1 MKKKIFILTFF
12 LLLCKSY
19 AQEYFPTNID
29 IKSELKTHVLIENA
43 TIIVSPGE
51 IIKNGSL
58 LVKDG
63 KIVEVGSDF
72 LIPSNTVKYDM
83 SGHYIYPSFVDVSSS
98 FGTKNPSNSPR
109 SRSTEYKAS
118 RQGYYW
124 NDHIMSDYNTIT
136 DFSYDTKKSKELRE
150 FGFGIVNSHRKD
162 GVHRGTG
169 ALVALDDKSNNSFRI
184 LKPIST
190 ENLSFDRSSQFSQ
203 AYPSSIMGAMA
214 LIRQFYH
221 DLKWYKDGGSKSTD
235 MAIEAAIKN
244 YSLPKIFSTNDKL
257 NVIRALKISDELG
270 FKTIV
275 EGSGYEFENIEDLK
289 NYDNTIV
296 VPINYPKAFD
306 LTDLHIVEK
315 LTLNQLK
322 RWNQAPSNLV
332 QLSKN
337 NINFAI
343 SPKDVKNSSEF
354 FNNIRKSISYGLSR
368 EKALAAL
375 TINPAKAINMEDKI
389 GVIKNGAYANF
400 LVTSGPIFEKETI
413 IFENWVLGNK
423 HTVKNVPK
431 NSIDGD
437 YVFSDN
443 GSKYELGVKNS
454 QGKINVSLKKDSIKL
469 TVKSTVKNGW
479 LNMSIVDKKNELY
492 GFISSN
498 INNNSL
504 SSISFTDFK
513 GDKKNIFLNKSA
525 ENKDSK
531 KESKKYNQYDLV
543 PVSYPNKAYGFKSK
557 PKKQNILFKNA
568 TVWTSESDG
577 ILENTDVLVI
587 DGKIKSVGKNLN
599 FSDVKIIDA
608 TNKHITAGII
618 DEHSHIAAS
627 SINEGGQNSSAE
639 VSIKDV
645 VDHEDINI
653 YRNLSGG
660 VTTIQILHGSANPI
674 GGQSAIIKLKWGEKN
689 DEMIFK
695 DAPKFIKFALGEN
708 VKQSNWGSYN
718 RYPQSRMGVE
728 QVFVDH
734 FQRASEYDKEWK
746 RYNNLPKRE
755 KNKTIAPRFDIE
767 MEAIAEILNNERHI
781 SCHSYVQSEI
791 NMLMKVAEKFDFTV
805 ATFTHILEGY
815 KVASLMKRHGV
826 GGAAFSDWWG
836 YKFEVNDAIPYNGP
850 IMTKAGVLVAYNSDD
865 AEMSR
870 RLNQEAAKAVKYGN
884 LSEEEAWKYV
894 TLNPAKLLKIDDK
907 VGSIKVGKH
916 ADLVLWDNNPL
927 SVYAN
932 AEKTMIEGIFYY
944 EKDNIESMLKSIQEE
959 KNLILSMMIEAKKR
973 GEETVEPVIEEKRI
987 YECETVETIL

>member
-1 MKKKIFILTFF
+1 MKKLSLILFF
-12 LLLCKSY
+12 TIQLSSFS
-19 AQEYFPTNID
+19 QEYFPTNID
-29 IKSELKTHVLIENA
+29 IKSELKTYILIENA
-43 TIIVSPGE
+43 TVIVSPGE
-51 IIKNGSL
+51 IIKDGSI

-63 KIVEVGSDF
+63 KIVEIGSDF
-72 LIPSNTVKYDM
+72 SVPNNTVKYDM
-83 SGHYIYPSFVDVSSS
+83 SGLYVYPSFVDVSSS
-98 FGTKNPSNSPR
+98 FGTKNPSNTSR
-109 SRSTEYKAS
+109 SRSTEYKSS

-124 NDHIMSDYNTIT
+124 NDHILSDYNTID
-136 DFSYDTKKSKELRE
+136 DFNYDEKKSKELRE
-150 FGFGIVNSHRKD
+150 FGFGVVNIHRKD

-184 LKPIST
+184 LNPTST
-190 ENLSFDRSSQFSQ
+190 ESFSFNRSLQFNQ

-214 LIRQFYH
+214 LLRQFYH
-221 DLKWYKDGGSKSTD
+221 DLKWYEDGGSTSTD

-244 YSLPKIFSTNDKL
+244 YSLPKIFSAGDKL
-257 NVIRALKISDELG
+257 NVIRALKISEELG
-270 FKTIV
+270 FKSIV
-275 EGSGYEFENIEDLK
+275 EGSGYEYENIEDLK

-306 LTDLHIVEK
+306 LTDVHIVEK
-315 LTLNQLK
+315 LTLQQLK

-332 QLSKN
+332 QLSNN

-343 SPKDVKNSSEF
+343 SPKNVKNSSEF
-354 FNNIRKSISYGLSR
+354 FSNIRKSISYGLDSN
-368 EKALAAL
+368 KALAAL
-375 TINPAKAINMEDKI
+375 TITPAKSINMDGKI
-389 GVIKNGAYANF
+389 GVIKQGAYANF

-413 IFENWVLGNK
+413 IFENWVMGNK

-431 NSIDGD
+431 NSIDGE

-469 TVKSTVKNGW
+469 NVKSVVKNGW
-479 LNMSIVDKKNELY
+479 LNMSIVDKENELY

-498 INNNSL
+498 INTNGL
-504 SSISFTDFK
+504 GSISFTDFE
-513 GDKKNIFLNKSA
+513 GIKKNILLKKSG
-525 ENKDSK
+525 ENKEPVK
-531 KESKKYNQYDLV
+531 KIKKHDQYELI

-557 PKKQNILFKNA
+557 PKKQNVLFKNA
-568 TVWTSESDG
+568 TVWTGESDG
-577 ILENTDVLVI
+577 ILENTDVLVS
-587 DGKIKSVGKNLN
+587 DGKIKSIGKNLS
-599 FSDVKIIDA
+599 FSNVKVIDA
-608 TNKHITAGII
+608 TNKHLTAGII

-639 VSIKDV
+639 VSIEDV

-695 DAPKFIKFALGEN
+695 NAPKFIKFALGEN

-746 RYNNLPKRE
+746 KYNKLSKRE

-767 MEAIAEILNNERHI
+767 MEVIAEILNKERHI

-791 NMLMKVAEKFDFTV
+791 NMLMKVAEKFGFTV

-916 ADLVLWDNNPL
+916 ADLVLWDKNPL

-932 AEKTMIEGIFYY
+932 AEKTMIEGVFYY
-944 EKDNIESMLKSIQEE
+944 EKDNIDAQLKSMQEE

-973 GEETVEPVIEEKRI
+973 GEETVEPVLEEKRI

>member
-1 MKKKIFILTFF
+1 MKKLSLILFF
-12 LLLCKSY
+12 TIQLSSFS
-19 AQEYFPTNID
+19 QEYFPTNID
-29 IKSELKTHVLIENA
+29 IKSELKTYILIENA

-51 IIKNGSL
+51 IIKNGSI

-63 KIVEVGSDF
+63 KIVEIGSDF
-72 LIPSNTVKYDM
+72 SVPNNTVKYDM
-83 SGHYIYPSFVDVSSS
+83 SGLYVYPSFVDVSSS
-98 FGTKNPSNSPR
+98 FGTKNPSNTSR

-118 RQGYYW
+118 REGYYW
-124 NDHIMSDYNTIT
+124 NDHILSDYNTID
-136 DFSYDTKKSKELRE
+136 DFNYDEKKSKELRE
-150 FGFGIVNSHRKD
+150 FGFGVVNIHRKD

-169 ALVALDDKSNNSFRI
+169 ALVALDDKSNNSLRI
-184 LKPIST
+184 LNPTST
-190 ENLSFDRSSQFSQ
+190 ESFSFSRSLQFNQ

-214 LIRQFYH
+214 LLRQFYH
-221 DLKWYKDGGSKSTD
+221 DLKWYEDGGSTSTD

-244 YSLPKIFSTNDKL
+244 YSLPKIFSAGDKL
-257 NVIRALKISDELG
+257 NVIRALKISEELG
-270 FKTIV
+270 FKSIV
-275 EGSGYEFENIEDLK
+275 EGSGYEYENIEDLK

-306 LTDLHIVEK
+306 LTDVHIVEK
-315 LTLNQLK
+315 LTLQQLK

-332 QLSKN
+332 QLSNN

-343 SPKDVKNSSEF
+343 SPKNVKNSSEF
-354 FNNIRKSISYGLSR
+354 FNNIRKSISYGLDSD
-368 EKALAAL
+368 EALAAL
-375 TINPAKAINMEDKI
+375 TITPAKSINMEGKI
-389 GVIKNGAYANF
+389 GVIKQGAYANF

-413 IFENWVLGNK
+413 IFENWVMGNK

-437 YVFSDN
+437 YFFSDN

-454 QGKINVSLKKDSIKL
+454 QGNINVSLKKDSIKL
-469 TVKSTVKNGW
+469 NVKSVVKNGW
-479 LNMSIVDKKNELY
+479 LNMSIVDKENELY

-498 INNNSL
+498 INTNGL
-504 SSISFTDFK
+504 GSISFTDFE
-513 GDKKNIFLNKSA
+513 GIKKNILLKKSV
-525 ENKDSK
+525 ENKEPVK
-531 KESKKYNQYDLV
+531 KIKKHDQYELI

-557 PKKQNILFKNA
+557 PKKQNVLFKNA
-568 TVWTSESDG
+568 TVWTGESDG
-577 ILENTDVLVI
+577 ILENTDVLVS
-587 DGKIKSVGKNLN
+587 DGKIKSIGKNLS
-599 FSDVKIIDA
+599 FSNVKVIDA
-608 TNKHITAGII
+608 TNKHLTAGII

-639 VSIKDV
+639 VSIEDV

-695 DAPKFIKFALGEN
+695 NAPKFIKFALGEN

-746 RYNNLPKRE
+746 KYNKLSKRE

-767 MEAIAEILNNERHI
+767 MEVIAEILNKERHI

-916 ADLVLWDNNPL
+916 ADLVLWDKNPL

-932 AEKTMIEGIFYY
+932 AEKTMIEGVFYY
-944 EKDNIESMLKSIQEE
+944 EKDNIDVQLKSMQEE

-973 GEETVEPVIEEKRI
+973 GEETVEPVLEEKRI

>member
-1 MKKKIFILTFF
+1 MKKLFLILFF
-12 LLLCKSY
+12 TIQLSSFS
-19 AQEYFPTNID
+19 QEYFPTNID
-29 IKSELKTHVLIENA
+29 IKSELKTYILIENA
-43 TIIVSPGE
+43 TIMVSPGE
-51 IIKNGSL
+51 IIKNGSM

-63 KIVEVGSDF
+63 KIVEIGSDF
-72 LIPSNTVKYDM
+72 SVPNNTVKYDM
-83 SGHYIYPSFVDVSSS
+83 SGLYVYPSFVDVSSS
-98 FGTKNPSNSPR
+98 FGTKNPSNTSR

-124 NDHIMSDYNTIT
+124 NDHILSDYNTID
-136 DFSYDTKKSKELRE
+136 DFNYDEKKSKELRE
-150 FGFGIVNSHRKD
+150 FGFGVVNIHRKD

-184 LKPIST
+184 LNPTST
-190 ENLSFDRSSQFSQ
+190 ESFSFSRSLQFNQ

-214 LIRQFYH
+214 LLRQFYH
-221 DLKWYKDGGSKSTD
+221 DLKWYEDGGSTSTD

-244 YSLPKIFSTNDKL
+244 YSLPKIFSAGDKL
-257 NVIRALKISDELG
+257 NVIRALKISEELG
-270 FKTIV
+270 FKSIV
-275 EGSGYEFENIEDLK
+275 EGSGYEYENIEDLK

-306 LTDLHIVEK
+306 LTDVHIVEK
-315 LTLNQLK
+315 LTLQQLK

-332 QLSKN
+332 QLSNN

-343 SPKDVKNSSEF
+343 SPKNVKNSSEF
-354 FNNIRKSISYGLSR
+354 FNNIRKSISYGLDSD
-368 EKALAAL
+368 EALAAL
-375 TINPAKAINMEDKI
+375 TITPAKSINMEGKI
-389 GVIKNGAYANF
+389 GVIKQGAYANF

-413 IFENWVLGNK
+413 IFENWVMGNK

-443 GSKYELGVKNS
+443 GSKYELVVKNS

-469 TVKSTVKNGW
+469 NVKSVVKNGW
-479 LNMSIVDKKNELY
+479 LNMSIVDKENELY

-498 INNNSL
+498 INTNGL
-504 SSISFTDFK
+504 GSISFTDFE
-513 GDKKNIFLNKSA
+513 GIKKNILLKKSV
-525 ENKDSK
+525 ENKEPVK
-531 KESKKYNQYDLV
+531 KIKKHDQYELI

-557 PKKQNILFKNA
+557 PKKQNVLFKNA
-568 TVWTSESDG
+568 TVWTGESDG
-577 ILENTDVLVI
+577 ILENTDVLVS
-587 DGKIKSVGKNLN
+587 DGKIKSIGKNLS
-599 FSDVKIIDA
+599 FSNVKVIDA
-608 TNKHITAGII
+608 TNKHLTAGII

-639 VSIKDV
+639 VSIEDV

-695 DAPKFIKFALGEN
+695 NAPKFIKFALGEN

-746 RYNNLPKRE
+746 KYNKLSKRE

-767 MEAIAEILNNERHI
+767 MEVIAEILNKERHI

-791 NMLMKVAEKFDFTV
+791 NMLMKVAEKFGFTV

-916 ADLVLWDNNPL
+916 ADLVLWDKNPL

-932 AEKTMIEGIFYY
+932 AEKTMIEGVFYY
-944 EKDNIESMLKSIQEE
+944 EKDNIDAQLKSMQEE

-973 GEETVEPVIEEKRI
+973 GEETVEPVLEEKRI

>member
-1 MKKKIFILTFF
+1 MKKLSLILFF
-12 LLLCKSY
+12 TIQLSSFS
-19 AQEYFPTNID
+19 QEYFPTNID
-29 IKSELKTHVLIENA
+29 IKSELKTYILIENA

-51 IIKNGSL
+51 IIKNGSI

-63 KIVEVGSDF
+63 KIVEIGSDF
-72 LIPSNTVKYDM
+72 SVPNNTVKYDM
-83 SGHYIYPSFVDVSSS
+83 SGLYVYPSFVDVSSS
-98 FGTKNPSNSPR
+98 FGTKNPSNTSR

-124 NDHIMSDYNTIT
+124 NDHILSDYNTID
-136 DFSYDTKKSKELRE
+136 DFNYDEKKSKELRE
-150 FGFGIVNSHRKD
+150 FGFGVVNIHRKD

-184 LKPIST
+184 LNPTST
-190 ENLSFDRSSQFSQ
+190 ESFSFSRSLQFNQ

-214 LIRQFYH
+214 LLRQFYH
-221 DLKWYKDGGSKSTD
+221 DLKWYEDGGSTSTD

-244 YSLPKIFSTNDKL
+244 YSLPKIFSAGDKL
-257 NVIRALKISDELG
+257 NVIRALKISEELG
-270 FKTIV
+270 FKSIV
-275 EGSGYEFENIEDLK
+275 EGSGYEYENIEDLK

-306 LTDLHIVEK
+306 LTDVHIVEK
-315 LTLNQLK
+315 LTLQQLK

-332 QLSKN
+332 QLSNN

-343 SPKDVKNSSEF
+343 SPKNVKNSSEF
-354 FNNIRKSISYGLSR
+354 FSNIRKSISYGLDSN
-368 EKALAAL
+368 KALAAL
-375 TINPAKAINMEDKI
+375 TITPAKSINMDGKI
-389 GVIKNGAYANF
+389 GVIKQGAYANF

-413 IFENWVLGNK
+413 IFENWVMGNK

-469 TVKSTVKNGW
+469 NVKSVVKNGW
-479 LNMSIVDKKNELY
+479 LNMSIVDKENELY

-498 INNNSL
+498 INTNGL
-504 SSISFTDFK
+504 GSISFTDFE
-513 GDKKNIFLNKSA
+513 GIKKNILLNKSG
-525 ENKDSK
+525 ENKEPVK
-531 KESKKYNQYDLV
+531 KIKKHDQYELI

-557 PKKQNILFKNA
+557 PKKQNVLFKNA
-568 TVWTSESDG
+568 TVWTGEFDG
-577 ILENTDVLVI
+577 ILENTDVLVS
-587 DGKIKSVGKNLN
+587 DGKIKSIGKNLS
-599 FSDVKIIDA
+599 FSNVKVIDA
-608 TNKHITAGII
+608 TNKHLTAGII

-639 VSIKDV
+639 VSIEDV

-695 DAPKFIKFALGEN
+695 NAPKFIKFALGEN

-746 RYNNLPKRE
+746 KYNKLSKRE

-767 MEAIAEILNNERHI
+767 MEVIAEILNKERHI

-791 NMLMKVAEKFDFTV
+791 NMLMKVAEKFGFTV

-916 ADLVLWDNNPL
+916 ADLVLWDKNPL

-932 AEKTMIEGIFYY
+932 AEKTMIEGVFYY
-944 EKDNIESMLKSIQEE
+944 EKDNIDAQLKSMQEE

-973 GEETVEPVIEEKRI
+973 GEETVEPVLEEKRI

>member
-1 MKKKIFILTFF
+1 MKKLSLILFF
-12 LLLCKSY
+12 TIQLSSFS
-19 AQEYFPTNID
+19 QEYFPTNID
-29 IKSELKTHVLIENA
+29 IKSELKTYILIENA

-51 IIKNGSL
+51 IIKNGSI

-63 KIVEVGSDF
+63 KIVEIGSDF
-72 LIPSNTVKYDM
+72 SVPNNTVKHDM
-83 SGHYIYPSFVDVSSS
+83 SGLYVYPSFVDVSSS
-98 FGTKNPSNSPR
+98 FGTKNPSNTSR

-124 NDHIMSDYNTIT
+124 NDHILSDYNTID
-136 DFSYDTKKSKELRE
+136 DFNYDEKKSKELRE
-150 FGFGIVNSHRKD
+150 FGFGVVNIHRKD

-184 LKPIST
+184 LNPTST
-190 ENLSFDRSSQFSQ
+190 ESFSFSRSLQFNQ

-214 LIRQFYH
+214 LLRQFYH
-221 DLKWYKDGGSKSTD
+221 DLKWYEDGGSTSTD

-244 YSLPKIFSTNDKL
+244 YSLPKIFSAGDKL

-270 FKTIV
+270 FKSIV
-275 EGSGYEFENIEDLK
+275 EGSGYEYENIEDLK

-306 LTDLHIVEK
+306 LTDVHIVEK
-315 LTLNQLK
+315 LTLQQLK

-332 QLSKN
+332 QLSNN

-343 SPKDVKNSSEF
+343 SPKNVKNSSEF
-354 FNNIRKSISYGLSR
+354 FSNIRKSISYGLDSN
-368 EKALAAL
+368 KALAAL
-375 TINPAKAINMEDKI
+375 TITPAKSINMDGKI
-389 GVIKNGAYANF
+389 GVIKQGAYANF

-413 IFENWVLGNK
+413 IFENWVMGNK

-431 NSIDGD
+431 NSIDGE

-469 TVKSTVKNGW
+469 NVKSVVKNGW
-479 LNMSIVDKKNELY
+479 LNMSIVDKENELY

-498 INNNSL
+498 INTNGL
-504 SSISFTDFK
+504 GSISFTDFE
-513 GDKKNIFLNKSA
+513 GIKKNILLKKSG
-525 ENKDSK
+525 ENKEPVK
-531 KESKKYNQYDLV
+531 KIKKHDQYELI

-557 PKKQNILFKNA
+557 PKKQNVLFKNA
-568 TVWTSESDG
+568 TVWTGESDG
-577 ILENTDVLVI
+577 ILENTDVLVS
-587 DGKIKSVGKNLN
+587 DGKIKSFGKNLS
-599 FSDVKIIDA
+599 FSNVKVIDA
-608 TNKHITAGII
+608 TNKHLTAGII

-639 VSIKDV
+639 VSIEDV

-695 DAPKFIKFALGEN
+695 NAPKFIKFALGEN

-746 RYNNLPKRE
+746 KYNKLSKRE

-767 MEAIAEILNNERHI
+767 MEVIAEILNKERHI

-791 NMLMKVAEKFDFTV
+791 NMLMKVAEKFGFTV

-916 ADLVLWDNNPL
+916 ADLVLWDKNPL

-932 AEKTMIEGIFYY
+932 AEKTMIEGVFYY
-944 EKDNIESMLKSIQEE
+944 EKDNIDAQLKSMQEE

-973 GEETVEPVIEEKRI
+973 GEETVEPVLEEKRI

>member
-1 MKKKIFILTFF
+1 MKKLSLILFF
-12 LLLCKSY
+12 TIQLSSFS
-19 AQEYFPTNID
+19 QEYFPTNID
-29 IKSELKTHVLIENA
+29 IKSELKTYILIENA
-43 TIIVSPGE
+43 TVIVSPGE
-51 IIKNGSL
+51 IIKDGSI

-63 KIVEVGSDF
+63 KIVEIGSDF
-72 LIPSNTVKYDM
+72 SVPNNTVKYDM
-83 SGHYIYPSFVDVSSS
+83 SGLYVYPSFVDVSSS
-98 FGTKNPSNSPR
+98 FGTKNPSNTSR

-124 NDHIMSDYNTIT
+124 NDHILSDYNTID
-136 DFSYDTKKSKELRE
+136 DFNYDEKKSKELRE
-150 FGFGIVNSHRKD
+150 FGFGVVNIHRKD

-184 LKPIST
+184 LNPTST
-190 ENLSFDRSSQFSQ
+190 ESFSFNRSLQFNQ

-214 LIRQFYH
+214 LLRQFYH
-221 DLKWYKDGGSKSTD
+221 DLKWYEDGGSTSTD

-244 YSLPKIFSTNDKL
+244 YSLPKIFSAGDKL
-257 NVIRALKISDELG
+257 NVIRALKISDQLG
-270 FKTIV
+270 FKSIV
-275 EGSGYEFENIEDLK
+275 EGSGYEYENIEDLK
-289 NYDNTIV
+289 NYENTIV
-296 VPINYPKAFD
+296 VPVNYPKAFD
-306 LTDLHIVEK
+306 LTDVHIVEK
-315 LTLNQLK
+315 LTLQQLK

-332 QLSKN
+332 QLSNN

-343 SPKDVKNSSEF
+343 SPKNVKNSSEF
-354 FNNIRKSISYGLSR
+354 FNNIRKSISYGLDSD
-368 EKALAAL
+368 EALAAL
-375 TINPAKAINMEDKI
+375 TITPAKSINMEGKI
-389 GVIKNGAYANF
+389 GVIKQGAYANF

-413 IFENWVLGNK
+413 IFENWVMGNK

-443 GSKYELGVKNS
+443 GSKYELVVKNS

-469 TVKSTVKNGW
+469 NVKSVVKNGW
-479 LNMSIVDKKNELY
+479 LNMSIVDKENELY

-498 INNNSL
+498 INTNGL
-504 SSISFTDFK
+504 GSISFTDFE
-513 GDKKNIFLNKSA
+513 GIKKNILLKKSL
-525 ENKDSK
+525 ENKEPVK
-531 KESKKYNQYDLV
+531 KIKKHDQYELI

-557 PKKQNILFKNA
+557 PKKQNVLFKNA
-568 TVWTSESDG
+568 TVWTGESDG
-577 ILENTDVLVI
+577 ILENTDVLVS
-587 DGKIKSVGKNLN
+587 DGKIKSFGKNLS
-599 FSDVKIIDA
+599 FSNVKVIDA
-608 TNKHITAGII
+608 TNKHLTAGII

-639 VSIKDV
+639 VSIEDV

-695 DAPKFIKFALGEN
+695 NAPKFIKFALGEN

-746 RYNNLPKRE
+746 KYNKLSKRE

-767 MEAIAEILNNERHI
+767 MEVIAEILNKERHI

-791 NMLMKVAEKFDFTV
+791 NMLMKVAEKFGFTV

-916 ADLVLWDNNPL
+916 ADLVLWDKNPL

-932 AEKTMIEGIFYY
+932 AEKTMIEGVFYY
-944 EKDNIESMLKSIQEE
+944 EKDNIDAQLKGMQEE

-973 GEETVEPVIEEKRI
+973 GEETVEPVLEEKRI

>member
-1 MKKKIFILTFF
+1 MKKLFLILFF
-12 LLLCKSY
+12 TIQLSSFS
-19 AQEYFPTNID
+19 QEYFPTNID
-29 IKSELKTHVLIENA
+29 IKSELKTYILIENA

-51 IIKNGSL
+51 IIKNGSI

-63 KIVEVGSDF
+63 KIVEIGSDF
-72 LIPSNTVKYDM
+72 SVPNNTVKYDM
-83 SGHYIYPSFVDVSSS
+83 SGLYVYPSFVDVSSS
-98 FGTKNPSNSPR
+98 FGTKNPSNTSR

-124 NDHIMSDYNTIT
+124 NDHILSDYNTID
-136 DFSYDTKKSKELRE
+136 DFNYDEKKSKELRE
-150 FGFGIVNSHRKD
+150 FGFGVVNIHRKD

-169 ALVALDDKSNNSFRI
+169 ALVALDDKSNNSLRI
-184 LKPIST
+184 LNPTST
-190 ENLSFDRSSQFSQ
+190 ESFSFSRSLQFNQ

-214 LIRQFYH
+214 LLRQFYH
-221 DLKWYKDGGSKSTD
+221 DLKWYEDGGSTSTD

-244 YSLPKIFSTNDKL
+244 YSLPKIFSAGDKL
-257 NVIRALKISDELG
+257 NVIRALKISEELG
-270 FKTIV
+270 FKSIV
-275 EGSGYEFENIEDLK
+275 EGSGYEYENIEDLK

-306 LTDLHIVEK
+306 LTDVHIVEK
-315 LTLNQLK
+315 LTLQQLK

-332 QLSKN
+332 QLSNN

-343 SPKDVKNSSEF
+343 SPKNVKNSSEF
-354 FNNIRKSISYGLSR
+354 FNNIRKSISYGLDSD
-368 EKALAAL
+368 EALAAL
-375 TINPAKAINMEDKI
+375 TITPAKSINMEGKI
-389 GVIKNGAYANF
+389 GVIKQGAYANF

-413 IFENWVLGNK
+413 IFENWVMGNK

-443 GSKYELGVKNS
+443 GSKYELVVKNS

-469 TVKSTVKNGW
+469 NVKSVVKNGW
-479 LNMSIVDKKNELY
+479 LNMSIVDKENELY
-492 GFISSN
+492 GFISST
-498 INNNSL
+498 INTNGL
-504 SSISFTDFK
+504 GSISFTDFE
-513 GDKKNIFLNKSA
+513 GIKKNILLKKSV
-525 ENKDSK
+525 ENKEPVK
-531 KESKKYNQYDLV
+531 KIKKYDQYELI

-557 PKKQNILFKNA
+557 PKKQNVLFKNA
-568 TVWTSESDG
+568 TVWTGESDG
-577 ILENTDVLVI
+577 ILENTDVLVS
-587 DGKIKSVGKNLN
+587 DGKIKSIGKNLS
-599 FSDVKIIDA
+599 FSNVKVIDA
-608 TNKHITAGII
+608 TNKHLTAGII

-639 VSIKDV
+639 VSIEDV

-695 DAPKFIKFALGEN
+695 NAPKFIKFALGEN

-746 RYNNLPKRE
+746 KYNKLSKRE

-767 MEAIAEILNNERHI
+767 MEVIAEILNKERHI

-791 NMLMKVAEKFDFTV
+791 NMLMKVAEKFGFTV

-916 ADLVLWDNNPL
+916 ADLVLWDKNPL

-932 AEKTMIEGIFYY
+932 AEKTMIEGVFYY
-944 EKDNIESMLKSIQEE
+944 EKDNIDAQLKSMQEE

-973 GEETVEPVIEEKRI
+973 GEETVEPVLEEKRI

>member
-1 MKKKIFILTFF
+1 MKKLFLILFF
-12 LLLCKSY
+12 TIQLSSFS
-19 AQEYFPTNID
+19 QEYFPTNID
-29 IKSELKTHVLIENA
+29 IKSELKTYILIENA
-43 TIIVSPGE
+43 TIMVSPGE
-51 IIKNGSL
+51 IIKNGSM

-63 KIVEVGSDF
+63 KIVEIGSDF
-72 LIPSNTVKYDM
+72 SVPNNTVKYDM
-83 SGHYIYPSFVDVSSS
+83 SGLYVYPSFVDVSSS
-98 FGTKNPSNSPR
+98 FGTKNPSNTSR

-124 NDHIMSDYNTIT
+124 NDHILSDYNTID
-136 DFSYDTKKSKELRE
+136 DFNYDEKKSKELRE
-150 FGFGIVNSHRKD
+150 FGFGVVNIHRKD

-169 ALVALDDKSNNSFRI
+169 ALVALDDKSNNSLRI
-184 LKPIST
+184 LNPTST
-190 ENLSFDRSSQFSQ
+190 ESFSFSRSLQFNQ

-214 LIRQFYH
+214 LLRQFYH
-221 DLKWYKDGGSKSTD
+221 DLKWYEDGGSTSTD

-244 YSLPKIFSTNDKL
+244 YSLPKIFSAGDKL
-257 NVIRALKISDELG
+257 NVIRALKISEELG
-270 FKTIV
+270 FKSIV
-275 EGSGYEFENIEDLK
+275 EGSGYEYENIEDLK

-306 LTDLHIVEK
+306 LTDVHIVEK
-315 LTLNQLK
+315 LTLQQLK

-332 QLSKN
+332 QLSNN

-343 SPKDVKNSSEF
+343 SPKNVKNSSEF
-354 FNNIRKSISYGLSR
+354 FNNIRKSISYGLDSD
-368 EKALAAL
+368 EALAAL
-375 TINPAKAINMEDKI
+375 TITPAKSINMEGKI
-389 GVIKNGAYANF
+389 GVIKQGAYANF

-413 IFENWVLGNK
+413 IFENWVMGNK

-443 GSKYELGVKNS
+443 GSKYELVVKNS

-469 TVKSTVKNGW
+469 NVKSVVKNGW
-479 LNMSIVDKKNELY
+479 LNMSIVDKENELY
-492 GFISSN
+492 GFISST
-498 INNNSL
+498 INTNGL
-504 SSISFTDFK
+504 GSISFTDFE
-513 GDKKNIFLNKSA
+513 GIKKNILLKKSG
-525 ENKDSK
+525 ENKEPVK
-531 KESKKYNQYDLV
+531 KIKKYDQYELI

-557 PKKQNILFKNA
+557 PKKQNVLFKNA
-568 TVWTSESDG
+568 TVWTGESDG
-577 ILENTDVLVI
+577 ILENTDVLVS
-587 DGKIKSVGKNLN
+587 DGKIKSIGKNLS
-599 FSDVKIIDA
+599 FSNVKVIDA
-608 TNKHITAGII
+608 TNKHLTAGII

-639 VSIKDV
+639 VSIEDV

-695 DAPKFIKFALGEN
+695 NAPKFIKFALGEN

-746 RYNNLPKRE
+746 KYNKLSKRE

-767 MEAIAEILNNERHI
+767 MEVIAEILNKERHI

-791 NMLMKVAEKFDFTV
+791 NMLMKVAEKFGFTV

-916 ADLVLWDNNPL
+916 ADLVLWDKNPL

-932 AEKTMIEGIFYY
+932 AEKTMIEGVFYY
-944 EKDNIESMLKSIQEE
+944 EKDNIDAQLKSMQEE

-973 GEETVEPVIEEKRI
+973 GEETVEPVLEEKRI

>member
-1 MKKKIFILTFF
+1 MKKLSLILFF
-12 LLLCKSY
+12 TIQLSSFS
-19 AQEYFPTNID
+19 QEYFPTNID
-29 IKSELKTHVLIENA
+29 IKSELKTYILIENA

-51 IIKNGSL
+51 IIKDGSI

-63 KIVEVGSDF
+63 KIVEIGSDF
-72 LIPSNTVKYDM
+72 SVPNNTVKYDM
-83 SGHYIYPSFVDVSSS
+83 SGLYVYPSFVDVSSS
-98 FGTKNPSNSPR
+98 FGTKNPSNTSR

-124 NDHIMSDYNTIT
+124 NDHILSDYNTID
-136 DFSYDTKKSKELRE
+136 DFNYDEKKSKELRE
-150 FGFGIVNSHRKD
+150 FGFGVVNIHRKD

-184 LKPIST
+184 LNPTST
-190 ENLSFDRSSQFSQ
+190 ESFSFSRSLQFNQ

-214 LIRQFYH
+214 LLRQFYH
-221 DLKWYKDGGSKSTD
+221 DLKWYEDGGSTSTD

-244 YSLPKIFSTNDKL
+244 YSLPKIFSAGDKL
-257 NVIRALKISDELG
+257 NVIRALKISEELG
-270 FKTIV
+270 FKSIV
-275 EGSGYEFENIEDLK
+275 EGSGYEYENIEDLK

-306 LTDLHIVEK
+306 LTDVHIVEK
-315 LTLNQLK
+315 LTLQQLK

-332 QLSKN
+332 QLSNN

-343 SPKDVKNSSEF
+343 SPKNVKNSSEF
-354 FNNIRKSISYGLSR
+354 FSNIRKSISYGLDSD
-368 EKALAAL
+368 EALAAL
-375 TINPAKAINMEDKI
+375 TITPAKSINMEGKI
-389 GVIKNGAYANF
+389 GVIKQGAYANF

-413 IFENWVLGNK
+413 IFENWVMGNK

-443 GSKYELGVKNS
+443 GSKYELVVKNS

-469 TVKSTVKNGW
+469 NVKSVVKNGW
-479 LNMSIVDKKNELY
+479 LNMSIVDKENELY

-498 INNNSL
+498 INTNGL
-504 SSISFTDFK
+504 GSISFTDFE
-513 GDKKNIFLNKSA
+513 GIKKNILLKKSV
-525 ENKDSK
+525 ENKEPVK
-531 KESKKYNQYDLV
+531 KIKKHDQYELI

-557 PKKQNILFKNA
+557 PKKQNVLFKNA
-568 TVWTSESDG
+568 TVWTGESDG
-577 ILENTDVLVI
+577 ILENTDVLVS
-587 DGKIKSVGKNLN
+587 DGKIKSIGKNLS
-599 FSDVKIIDA
+599 FSNVKVIDA
-608 TNKHITAGII
+608 TNKHLTAGII

-639 VSIKDV
+639 VSIEDV

-695 DAPKFIKFALGEN
+695 NAPKFIKFALGEN

-746 RYNNLPKRE
+746 KYNKLSKRE

-767 MEAIAEILNNERHI
+767 MEVIAEILNKERHI

-791 NMLMKVAEKFDFTV
+791 NMLMKVAEKFGFTV

-916 ADLVLWDNNPL
+916 ADLVLWDKNPL

-932 AEKTMIEGIFYY
+932 AEKTMIEGVFYY
-944 EKDNIESMLKSIQEE
+944 EKDNIDAQLKSMQEE

-973 GEETVEPVIEEKRI
+973 GEETVEPVLEEKRI

>member
-1 MKKKIFILTFF
+1 MKKLFLILFF
-12 LLLCKSY
+12 TIQLSSFS
-19 AQEYFPTNID
+19 QEYFPTNID
-29 IKSELKTHVLIENA
+29 IKSELKTYILIENA

-51 IIKNGSL
+51 IIKNGSI

-63 KIVEVGSDF
+63 KIVEIGSDF
-72 LIPSNTVKYDM
+72 SVPNNTVKYDM
-83 SGHYIYPSFVDVSSS
+83 SGLYVYPSFVDVSSS
-98 FGTKNPSNSPR
+98 FGTKNPSNTSR

-124 NDHIMSDYNTIT
+124 NDHILSDYNTID
-136 DFSYDTKKSKELRE
+136 DFNYDEKKSKELRE
-150 FGFGIVNSHRKD
+150 FGFGVVNIHRKD

-184 LKPIST
+184 LNPTST
-190 ENLSFDRSSQFSQ
+190 ESFSFNRSLQFNQ

-214 LIRQFYH
+214 LLRQFYH
-221 DLKWYKDGGSKSTD
+221 DLKWYEDGGSTSTD

-244 YSLPKIFSTNDKL
+244 YSLPKIFSAGDKL

-270 FKTIV
+270 FKSIV
-275 EGSGYEFENIEDLK
+275 EGSGYEYENIEDLK

-306 LTDLHIVEK
+306 LTDVHIVEK
-315 LTLNQLK
+315 LTLQQLK

-332 QLSKN
+332 QLSNN

-343 SPKDVKNSSEF
+343 SPKNVKNSSEF
-354 FNNIRKSISYGLSR
+354 FSNIRKSISYGLDSD
-368 EKALAAL
+368 EALAAL
-375 TINPAKAINMEDKI
+375 TITPAKSINMDGKI
-389 GVIKNGAYANF
+389 GVIKQGAYANF

-413 IFENWVLGNK
+413 IFENWVMGNK

-431 NSIDGD
+431 NSIDGE

-469 TVKSTVKNGW
+469 NVKSVVKNGW
-479 LNMSIVDKKNELY
+479 LNMSIVDKENELY

-498 INNNSL
+498 INTNGL
-504 SSISFTDFK
+504 GSISFTDFE
-513 GDKKNIFLNKSA
+513 GIKKNILLKKSG
-525 ENKDSK
+525 ENKEPVK
-531 KESKKYNQYDLV
+531 KIKKYDQYELI

-557 PKKQNILFKNA
+557 PKKQNVLFKNA
-568 TVWTSESDG
+568 TVWTGESDG
-577 ILENTDVLVI
+577 ILENTDVLVT
-587 DGKIKSVGKNLN
+587 DGKIKSIGKNLS
-599 FSDVKIIDA
+599 FSNVKVIDA
-608 TNKHITAGII
+608 TNKHLTAGII

-639 VSIKDV
+639 VSIEDV

-695 DAPKFIKFALGEN
+695 NAPKFIKFALGEN

-746 RYNNLPKRE
+746 KYNKLSKRE

-767 MEAIAEILNNERHI
+767 MEVIAEILNKERHI

-791 NMLMKVAEKFDFTV
+791 NMLMKVAEKFGFTV

-916 ADLVLWDNNPL
+916 ADLVLWDKNPL

-932 AEKTMIEGIFYY
+932 AEKTMIEGVFYY
-944 EKDNIESMLKSIQEE
+944 EKDNIDAQLKSMQEE

-973 GEETVEPVIEEKRI
+973 GEETVEPVLEEKRI

>member
-1 MKKKIFILTFF
+1 MKKLSLILFF
-12 LLLCKSY
+12 TIQLSSFS
-19 AQEYFPTNID
+19 QEYFPTNID
-29 IKSELKTHVLIENA
+29 IKSELKTYILIENA

-51 IIKNGSL
+51 IIKNGSI

-63 KIVEVGSDF
+63 KIVEIGSDF
-72 LIPSNTVKYDM
+72 SVPNNTVKYDM
-83 SGHYIYPSFVDVSSS
+83 SGLYVYPSFVDVSSS
-98 FGTKNPSNSPR
+98 FGTKNPSNTSR

-124 NDHIMSDYNTIT
+124 NDHILSDYNTID
-136 DFSYDTKKSKELRE
+136 DFNYDEKKSKELRE
-150 FGFGIVNSHRKD
+150 FGFGVVNIHRKD

-184 LKPIST
+184 LNPTST
-190 ENLSFDRSSQFSQ
+190 ESFSFSRSLQFNQ

-214 LIRQFYH
+214 LLRQFYH
-221 DLKWYKDGGSKSTD
+221 DLKWYEDGGSTSTD

-244 YSLPKIFSTNDKL
+244 YSLPKIFSAGDKL
-257 NVIRALKISDELG
+257 NVIRALKISEELG
-270 FKTIV
+270 FKSIV
-275 EGSGYEFENIEDLK
+275 EGSGYEYENIEDLK

-306 LTDLHIVEK
+306 LTDVHIVEK
-315 LTLNQLK
+315 LTLQQLK

-332 QLSKN
+332 QLSNN

-343 SPKDVKNSSEF
+343 SPKNVKNSSEF
-354 FNNIRKSISYGLSR
+354 FNNIRKSISYGLDSD
-368 EKALAAL
+368 EALAAL
-375 TINPAKAINMEDKI
+375 TITPAKSINMEGKI
-389 GVIKNGAYANF
+389 GVIKQGAYANF

-413 IFENWVLGNK
+413 IFENWVMGNK

-443 GSKYELGVKNS
+443 GSKYELVVKNS

-469 TVKSTVKNGW
+469 NVKSVVKNGW
-479 LNMSIVDKKNELY
+479 LNMSIVDKENELY

-498 INNNSL
+498 INTNGL
-504 SSISFTDFK
+504 GSISFTDFE
-513 GDKKNIFLNKSA
+513 GIKKNILLKKSV
-525 ENKDSK
+525 ENKEPVK
-531 KESKKYNQYDLV
+531 KIKKHDQYELI

-557 PKKQNILFKNA
+557 PKKQNVLFKNA
-568 TVWTSESDG
+568 TVWTGESDG
-577 ILENTDVLVI
+577 ILENTDVLVS
-587 DGKIKSVGKNLN
+587 DGKIKSIGKNLS
-599 FSDVKIIDA
+599 FSNVKVIDA
-608 TNKHITAGII
+608 TNKHLTAGII

-639 VSIKDV
+639 VSIEDV

-695 DAPKFIKFALGEN
+695 NAPKFIKFALGEN

-746 RYNNLPKRE
+746 KYNKLSKRE

-767 MEAIAEILNNERHI
+767 MEVIAEILNKERHI

-791 NMLMKVAEKFDFTV
+791 NMLMKVAEKFGFTV

-916 ADLVLWDNNPL
+916 ADLVLWDKNPL

-932 AEKTMIEGIFYY
+932 AEKTMIEGVFYY
-944 EKDNIESMLKSIQEE
+944 EKDNIDAQLKSMQEE

-973 GEETVEPVIEEKRI
+973 GEETVEPVLEEKRI

>member
-1 MKKKIFILTFF
+1 MKKLFLILFF
-12 LLLCKSY
+12 TIQLSSFS
-19 AQEYFPTNID
+19 QEYFPTNID
-29 IKSELKTHVLIENA
+29 IKSELKTYILIENA
-43 TIIVSPGE
+43 TIMVSPGE
-51 IIKNGSL
+51 IIKNGSM

-63 KIVEVGSDF
+63 KIVEIGSDF
-72 LIPSNTVKYDM
+72 SVPNNTVKYDM
-83 SGHYIYPSFVDVSSS
+83 SGLYVYPSFVDVSSS
-98 FGTKNPSNSPR
+98 FGTKNPSNTSR

-124 NDHIMSDYNTIT
+124 NDHILSDYNTID
-136 DFSYDTKKSKELRE
+136 DFNYDEKKSKELRE
-150 FGFGIVNSHRKD
+150 FGFGVVNIHRKD

-184 LKPIST
+184 LNPTST
-190 ENLSFDRSSQFSQ
+190 ESFSFSRSLQFNQ

-214 LIRQFYH
+214 LLRQFYH
-221 DLKWYKDGGSKSTD
+221 DLKWYEDGGSTSTD

-244 YSLPKIFSTNDKL
+244 YSLPKIFSAGDKL

-270 FKTIV
+270 FKSIV
-275 EGSGYEFENIEDLK
+275 EGSGYEYENIEDLK

-306 LTDLHIVEK
+306 LTDVHIVEK
-315 LTLNQLK
+315 LTLQQLK

-332 QLSKN
+332 QLSNN

-343 SPKDVKNSSEF
+343 SPKNVKNSSEF
-354 FNNIRKSISYGLSR
+354 FNNIRKSISYGLDSD
-368 EKALAAL
+368 EALAAL
-375 TINPAKAINMEDKI
+375 TITPAKSINMEGKI
-389 GVIKNGAYANF
+389 GVIKQGAYANF

-413 IFENWVLGNK
+413 IFENWVMGNK

-443 GSKYELGVKNS
+443 GSKYELVVKNS

-469 TVKSTVKNGW
+469 NVKSVVKNGW
-479 LNMSIVDKKNELY
+479 LNMSIVDKENELY

-498 INNNSL
+498 INTNGL
-504 SSISFTDFK
+504 GSISFTDFE
-513 GDKKNIFLNKSA
+513 GIKKNILLKKSV
-525 ENKDSK
+525 ENKEPVK
-531 KESKKYNQYDLV
+531 KIKKHDQYELI

-557 PKKQNILFKNA
+557 PKKQNVLFKNA
-568 TVWTSESDG
+568 TVWTGESDG
-577 ILENTDVLVI
+577 ILENTDVLVS
-587 DGKIKSVGKNLN
+587 DGKIKSIGKNLS
-599 FSDVKIIDA
+599 FSNVKVIDA
-608 TNKHITAGII
+608 TNKHLTAGII

-639 VSIKDV
+639 VSIEDV

-695 DAPKFIKFALGEN
+695 NAPKFIKFALGEN

-746 RYNNLPKRE
+746 KYNKLSKRE

-767 MEAIAEILNNERHI
+767 MEVIAEILNKERHI

-791 NMLMKVAEKFDFTV
+791 NMLMKVAEKFGFTV

-916 ADLVLWDNNPL
+916 ADLVLWDKNPL

-932 AEKTMIEGIFYY
+932 AEKTMIEGVFYY
-944 EKDNIESMLKSIQEE
+944 EKDNIDAQLKSMQEE

-973 GEETVEPVIEEKRI
+973 GEETVEPVLEEKRI